1 MPIPRPFTDL
11 ADYLRAL
18 ERAGELR
25 RVSVEVD
32 PYLEVSEIT
41 QRVTRRGGP
50 ALLFEKVKG
59 ADFPLATNIYS
70 SARRVEMAI
79 GEDPRAIGER
89 LLDLYERL
97 NPPSLGALWTARGD
111 LLRFR
116 HASPR
121 IVPRGRARAQE
132 VVESPRLS
140 RMPHLT
146 GWPRDGGPFI
156 TWGPTLTQDPRNGR
170 RNFGLYRVQI
180 YDDRTTGMHWQSMK
194 GGRGHHF
201 EAERLGQPLDTA
213 IVLGGDPLVMLAA
226 ILPLPEGMDE
236 LALVGAIRGAPTPL
250 VRATS
255 VPLLVPANAEFII
268 EGRVAAHERRMEGP
282 FGDHY
287 GHYSEAAE
295 FPVFHATAVTRSRT
309 AIYPGTV
316 VGKPPQEDKWLG
328 IASGEMV
335 GPLIRAILPAVRD
348 LYAFDAAS
356 FHNLLGVA
364 QTERHPKE
372 SLKTALA
379 LLGTGQLSL
388 TKVALLVRE
397 TVDPRNFRALLRE
410 LWHRFE
416 PRERMLLLPITPL
429 DTLDYTSY
437 EMHVGSKVIW
447 DACGEIVQPAPPP
460 ADVPH
465 LRDVDARIVDHA
477 LWEGFLL
484 VTVRQQPRDVLE
496 RLIRWDG
503 LGAIRF
509 VAAVSDDVDLRD
521 ESSVLW
527 GVFNRFD
534 PARDFIVQSQQF
546 IGAKPVYDGR
556 IGIDATW
563 KEGYPLPV
571 TMPED
576 IIQRVDARWGAYGI
590 D

>member
-1 MPIPRPFTDL
+1 VTVRAPFADL
-11 ADYLRAL
+11 ASFLMAL

-25 RVSVEVD
+25 RISAEVD

-50 ALLFEKVKG
+50 ALLFENVKG

-70 SARRVEMAI
+70 SMRRVEWSL
-79 GEDPRAIGER
+79 GEHPRAIGER
-89 LLDLYERL
+89 LIALYDRL
-97 NPPSLGALWTARGD
+97 NPPSVAKLWQARGE

-116 HASPR
+116 HAAPK
-121 IVPRGRARAQE
+121 VVTRAMSQD
-132 VVESPRLS
+132 VVEAPRLT
-140 RMPHLT
+140 RLPNLT

-170 RNFGLYRVQI
+170 RNFGLYRIQI
-180 YDDRTTGMHWQSMK
+180 YDDTTTGVHWQSMK
-194 GGRGHHF
+194 GGRAHHF
-201 EAERLGQPLDTA
+201 EAERMGQPLDAA
-213 IVLGGDPLVMLAA
+213 IVLGGDPLVMHAA

-236 LALVGAIRGAPTPL
+236 LALVGAIRGAPTPM
-250 VRATS
+250 VRAS
-255 VPLLVPANAEFII
+255 SLNMLVPANAEFVI
-268 EGRVAAHERRMEGP
+268 EGRVAAGERRMEGP

-295 FPVFHATAVTRSRT
+295 FPVFRATAVTRRRN

-328 IASGEMV
+328 IASGEMI
-335 GPLIRAILPAVRD
+335 GPLIKTILPSVHD

-364 QTERHPKE
+364 STERHPKE
-372 SLKTALA
+372 ALKTALA

-388 TKVALLVRE
+388 TKVALMVRE
-397 TVDPRNFRALLRE
+397 SVNPRDFRALLRE
-410 LWHRFE
+410 LWHRFD
-416 PRERMLLLPITPL
+416 PVDRMLLLPITPL
-429 DTLDYTSY
+429 DTLDYTSF

-447 DACGEIVQPAPPP
+447 DATGEVVQPASPP
-460 ADVPH
+460 ADIAG
-465 LRDVDARIVDHA
+465 LREFDTRIANHA

-484 VTVRQQPRDVLE
+484 VTVRQQPREVLE
-496 RLIRWDG
+496 KLVRWDG
-503 LGAIRF
+503 LGPVRF
-509 VAAVSDDVDLRD
+509 IAAVSDDVDLRD

-534 PARDFIVQSQQF
+534 PARDFIVERQRF
-546 IGAKPVYDGR
+546 VGAKPVYDGR

-571 TMPED
+571 TMPEE
-576 IIQRVDARWGAYGI
+576 IVRRVDQRWHEFGL

>member
-1 MPIPRPFTDL
+1 M
-11 ADYLRAL
+11 AL
-18 ERAGELR
+18 ERAGQLKR
-25 RVSVEVD
+25 ITADVD

-41 QRVTRRGGP
+41 QRVTRMGGP
-50 ALLFEKVKG
+50 ALLFEQVKG
-59 ADFPLATNIYS
+59 SPFPLATNIYS
-70 SARRVEMAI
+70 SMDRIERSL
-79 GEDPRAIGER
+79 GEHPRAIGER
-89 LLDLYERL
+89 LIALYDRL
-97 NPPSLGALWTARGD
+97 NPPSLAKLWQARGE

-116 HASPR
+116 HAAPR
-121 IVPRGRARAQE
+121 VVSQAMSQD
-132 VVESPRLS
+132 VVEAPALT

-170 RNFGLYRVQI
+170 RNFGLYRIQI

-201 EAERLGQPLDTA
+201 EAERLGKPLETA
-213 IVLGGDPLVMLAA
+213 IVLGGDPLVMHAA

-236 LALVGAIRGAPTPL
+236 LALVGAIRGAPTPM
-250 VRATS
+250 VRAKS
-255 VPLLVPANAEFII
+255 LSMLVPANAEFVI
-268 EGRVAAHERRMEGP
+268 EGHVAAGERRMEGP

-295 FPVFHATAVTRSRT
+295 FPVFHAKTVTRRRN

-335 GPLIRAILPAVRD
+335 GPLIKALLPAVRD

-388 TKVALLVRE
+388 TKVALMVRE

-416 PRERMLLLPITPL
+416 PRDRMLLLPVTPL

-447 DACGEIVQPAPPP
+447 DACGEVVQPELPPV
-460 ADVPH
+460 DVPH
-465 LRDVDARIVDHA
+465 LREFDARIVDHA

-484 VTVRQQPRDVLE
+484 VTVRQQPREVLDK
-496 RLIRWDG
+496 LVRWDG
-503 LGAIRF
+503 LGSVRF
-509 VAAVSDDVDLRD
+509 VAAVSDDVNLRD
-521 ESSVLW
+521 ETSVLW

-534 PARDFIVQSQQF
+534 PARDFIVERQHF
-546 IGAKPVYDGR
+546 VGAKPVYEGR

-571 TMPED
+571 TMPEE
-576 IIQRVDARWGAYGI
+576 IIRRVDARWHEFGLA
-590 D
+590 

>member
-1 MPIPRPFTDL
+1 MSLPNPHPDL
-11 ADYLRAL
+11 ASFLTAL
-18 ERAGELR
+18 ERAGQLAR
-25 RVSVEVD
+25 ITAEVD

-41 QRVTRRGGP
+41 QRVTRMNGP
-50 ALLFEKVKG
+50 ALLFENVKG
-59 ADFPLATNIYS
+59 SDFPLATNIYS
-70 SARRVEMAI
+70 SMDRIERSL
-79 GEDPRAIGER
+79 GEHPRAIGER
-89 LLDLYERL
+89 LIALYDRL
-97 NPPSLGALWTARGD
+97 NPPSLAKLWQARGE

-116 HASPR
+116 HAAPR
-121 IVPRGRARAQE
+121 VVSRAISQE
-132 VVESPRLS
+132 VVEPPRLT
-140 RMPHLT
+140 RLPNLT

-170 RNFGLYRVQI
+170 RNFGLYRIQV

-201 EAERLGQPLDTA
+201 EAERLGRPLEA
-213 IVLGGDPLVMLAA
+213 AVVLGGDPLVMHAA

-236 LALVGAIRGAPTPL
+236 LALVGAIRGAPTPM

-255 VPLLVPANAEFII
+255 LGMLVPANAEFVI
-268 EGRVAAHERRMEGP
+268 EGHVAAGERRMEGP

-295 FPVFHATAVTRSRT
+295 FPVFHARAITRRRH
-309 AIYPGTV
+309 AICPGTV

-335 GPLIRAILPAVRD
+335 GPLISALLPAVRD

-364 QTERHPKE
+364 QTERHPRE

-397 TVDPRNFRALLRE
+397 TVDPRDFRALLRE

-416 PRERMLLLPITPL
+416 PVERMLLLPITPL
-429 DTLDYTSY
+429 DTLDYTSF
-437 EMHVGSKVIW
+437 EMHVGSKVVW
-447 DACGEIVQPAPPP
+447 DACGEVVQPEPPP

-465 LRDVDARIVDHA
+465 LREFDARIADHA

-484 VTVRQQPRDVLE
+484 VTVRREPRDVLE
-496 RLIRWDG
+496 RLVRWEG
-503 LGAIRF
+503 LGPIRF
-509 VAAVSDDVDLRD
+509 VAAVSDDVNLRD

-534 PARDFIVQSQQF
+534 PARDFIVERQRF
-546 IGAKPVYDGR
+546 VGAKPVYEGR

-563 KEGYPLPV
+563 KEGYPPPV

-576 IIQRVDARWGAYGI
+576 VVRRVDARWHEFGLG
-590 D
+590 

>member
-1 MPIPRPFTDL
+1 MPTPLPFPDL
-11 ADYLRAL
+11 ASFLRAL

-25 RVSVEVD
+25 RVTVPVD

-50 ALLFEKVKG
+50 ALLFENVRG

-70 SARRVEMAI
+70 SARRVELAI

-89 LLDLYERL
+89 LIGLYERL
-97 NPPSLGALWTARGD
+97 NPPSLSALWKARGE

-116 HASPR
+116 HATPSVVTR
-121 IVPRGRARAQE
+121 RKARAQE
-132 VVESPRLS
+132 VIEPPRLT

-180 YDDRTTGMHWQSMK
+180 YDDQTTGMHWQSMK

-236 LALVGAIRGAPTPL
+236 LALVGAIRGSPTPM
-250 VRATS
+250 VRASS
-255 VPLLVPANAEFII
+255 VNLLVPANAEFVI

-328 IASGEMV
+328 IASGELV

-388 TKVALLVRE
+388 TKVALMVRE
-397 TVDPRNFRALLRE
+397 TVNPRDFRALLRE

-447 DACGEIVQPAPPP
+447 DACGEIVQPEPPP
-460 ADVPH
+460 REVPH
-465 LRDVDARIVDHA
+465 LREFDARIVDYA

-484 VTVRQQPRDVLE
+484 VTVRQQPREVLD

-503 LGAIRF
+503 LGTIRF

-521 ESSVLW
+521 ETSVLW

-534 PARDFIVQSQQF
+534 PARDFIVESQSF
-546 IGAKPVYDGR
+546 VGAKPVYDGR

-571 TMPED
+571 TMPDEVVR
-576 IIQRVDARWGAYGI
+576 RVDSRWGEYGL